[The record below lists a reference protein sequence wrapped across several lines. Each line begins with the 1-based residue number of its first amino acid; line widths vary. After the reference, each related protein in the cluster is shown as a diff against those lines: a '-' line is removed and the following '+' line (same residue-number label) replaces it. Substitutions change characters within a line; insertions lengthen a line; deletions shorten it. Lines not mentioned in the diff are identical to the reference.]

1 MKHEQEFNH
10 LLAGALRSANP
21 AWMLALKVEESRMLK
36 ESAADRVD
44 ILITGNDAPPVAI
57 ETSYQRGDAD
67 ADAAARLGFHYK
79 KTMAEIRT
87 AIAVELDEPC
97 RRLARINKRRLFDYA
112 IHQKI
117 PGGTRRFPAA
127 GFMRGTYLDLARLAA
142 STPIPKEDMERVAV
156 DVADLVKAA
165 ASLLKDAIPPAQLEA
180 ISRTMY
186 QRSALSGLRTTA
198 LLWLNAMLV
207 QRMLIGGVHS
217 IPPLTANPSDCASA
231 WKAIRAINWRAIF
244 EPALRILDG
253 VRAVSPGLTTR
264 ALEMIR
270 QAVEIIEGARMGSGM
285 SIGAEL
291 FPLLAE
297 DRKESAAFYTQA
309 PAAEFLAA
317 MTIKRDAADWMDPGL
332 FNKFRIADL
341 SCGTG
346 TLLRHAYRQVR
357 TYHEQAGGSA
367 KTLEAFHR
375 GAMEQ
380 GLCGADVSPIASHM
394 TSTSLAVMSKQPYDR
409 TNIGWVGVGNGDRTG
424 SIEYMKASAVSDLLA
439 AGFGISAGRGDG
451 GNGNGGGSPDA
462 WSREESPIS
471 VVAKDCD
478 ASIVIMNPPYSRTR
492 GGQRTFDMAGLSD
505 AERDACQKR
514 WGKLIRDEPCNKTAG
529 MAATFL
535 CMAHR
540 KAKAGGRIGFV
551 LPRTAA
557 FAKSWG
563 PTREMV
569 ETCFE
574 DVTVVA
580 VAGGR
585 ALGRTALSADTN
597 MEEIFLI
604 ATKRDKPGKDHSPV
618 RCVTLHE
625 PLTRVGEA
633 AELARAVQDG
643 PDAGAIV
650 LGDSEIGVSHLF
662 STSDGGPW
670 SAVGSSSDVLE
681 MIKNELLC
689 GRLLDMEGD
698 QVTAFKMT
706 TIGDLFE
713 VGPTHHLIGHL
724 KNKAPIGAFTFTPV
738 ISNADAIGRYRSMWE
753 SVGREQKSLMASPT
767 HKGTEHDTQKVGTM
781 WNKRTTLFY
790 QKNMTWSSQAM
801 IAVMT
806 RHGVVGG
813 SAWVGLKHSDKRVM
827 KAFAL
832 WANSIFGMVTYWAN
846 GQRSQQDARS
856 RMQIGAVKK
865 VQCPNFAL
873 LGDDVLDAA
882 AIRFD
887 ELAGLQKRSAP
898 REKRTAQGSGQ
909 NGSRERAHA
918 EPLSLLP
925 AHQSGDD
932 GSRSRISAIVA
943 EMLAAPGYDYDEL
956 TRLWCSEPSVMKR
969 TRNKARRGTAG
980 GT

>member
-1 MKHEQEFNH
+1 
-10 LLAGALRSANP
+10 
-21 AWMLALKVEESRMLK
+21 
-36 ESAADRVD
+36 
-44 ILITGNDAPPVAI
+44 
-57 ETSYQRGDAD
+57 
-67 ADAAARLGFHYK
+67 
-79 KTMAEIRT
+79 
-87 AIAVELDEPC
+87 
-97 RRLARINKRRLFDYA
+97 
-112 IHQKI
+112 
-117 PGGTRRFPAA
+117 
-127 GFMRGTYLDLARLAA
+127 
-142 STPIPKEDMERVAV
+142 MERVAV

-165 ASLLKDAIPPAQLEA
+165 AGLLKDEIPPAQLEA

-332 FNKFRIADL
+332 FDKFRIADL

-367 KTLEAFHR
+367 RTLEAFHQ
-375 GAMEQ
+375 GAMER

-424 SIEYMKASAVSDLLA
+424 SIEYMKTSAVSDLLA
-439 AGFGISAGRGDG
+439 AGFGISAGRGG
-451 GNGNGGGSPDA
+451 GGTCGEGGSPDA
-462 WSREESPIS
+462 WSREESPLS
-471 VVAKDCD
+471 VVARDGD
-478 ASIVIMNPPYSRTR
+478 ASVVIMNPPYSRTR
-492 GGQRTFDMAGLSD
+492 GGQSAFDIAGLSD
-505 AERDACQKR
+505 AERGACQKR
-514 WGKLIRDEPCNKTAG
+514 WGRLIKGEPCIKTAG
-529 MAATFL
+529 MSATFL
-535 CMAHR
+535 CMAQK
-540 KAKAGGRIGFV
+540 KARAGGRIGFV

-557 FAKSWG
+557 FAKSWE

-604 ATKRDKPGKDHSPV
+604 ATKRDKPGKDRSPV

-633 AELARAVQDG
+633 AEVARVVQAG
-643 PDAGAIV
+643 PGAGAIV
-650 LGDSEIGVSHLF
+650 LGGSEIGVSHMF

-681 MIKNELLC
+681 MIKNGLLC
-689 GRLLDMEGD
+689 GRLLDVEGE

-724 KNKAPIGAFTFTPV
+724 KNKEPIGAFTFTPV

-753 SVGREQKSLMASPT
+753 SSGREQKSLLVAPT
-767 HKGTEHDTQKVGTM
+767 HKGTAYDAQKVGPM
-781 WNKRTTLFY
+781 WSKRSTLFY

-801 IAVMT
+801 VAVMT

-813 SAWVGLKHSDKRVM
+813 SAWVGLKHGDRRVM

-873 LGDDVLDAA
+873 LGDDVLDGA

-887 ELAGLQKRSAP
+887 ELACLEKRSAP

-909 NGSRERAHA
+909 NGSGERAHA
-918 EPLSLLP
+918 EPLTLLP
-925 AHQSGDD
+925 AHQSADD
-932 GSRSRISAIVA
+932 GSRGRISAIVA
-943 EMLAAPGYDYDEL
+943 EMLSAPGYDYDEL
-956 TRLWCSEPSVMKR
+956 TRLWCSEPSVQKR
-969 TRNKARRGTAG
+969 RRGKRG
-980 GT
+980 KG